1 MTLID
6 ENSTEDNYYKENG
19 DAIMQYLSKL
29 QYYKVY
35 NQRGFFVMKKYL
47 KHTPNRSFNQV
58 LPNTGAYS
66 NKEHS
71 HLCTGCRL
79 IRMGRKIQVGT

>member
-47 KHTPNRSFNQV
+47 KHTLIDLSIKSCQIPELTLIKNTPTYV
-58 LPNTGAYS
+58 LGAGS
-66 NKEHS
+66 LEWEEKF
-71 HLCTGCRL
+71 
-79 IRMGRKIQVGT
+79 K